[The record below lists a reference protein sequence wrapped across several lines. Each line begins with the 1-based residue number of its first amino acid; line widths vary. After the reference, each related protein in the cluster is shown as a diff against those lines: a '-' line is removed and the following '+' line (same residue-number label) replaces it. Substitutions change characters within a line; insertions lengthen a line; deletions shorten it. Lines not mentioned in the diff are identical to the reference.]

1 MNMETVTIM
10 WGIFGAI
17 GTMLLGLVAAGVV
30 ALVKATINNT
40 AEMKVLSKS
49 IQDLARI
56 PAKVDKIKTDVDNIH
71 DWKRNHEKK
80 YP

>member
-1 MNMETVTIM
+1 MTTETIM
-10 WGIFGAI
+10 WSIFGAI
-17 GTMLLGLVAAGVV
+17 GTMLLGLIGTGLV

-49 IQDLARI
+49 IADLAKV
-56 PAKVDKIKTDVDNIH
+56 PAKVDKIKADVDNIH
-71 DWKRNHEKK
+71 NWKREHEKK

>member
-1 MNMETVTIM
+1 MTTETIM
-10 WGIFGAI
+10 WSIFGAI
-17 GTMLLGLVAAGVV
+17 GTMLLGLISAGII

-49 IQDLARI
+49 ITDLAKM
-56 PAKVDKIKTDVDNIH
+56 PAKVDKIKSDVDNIH
-71 DWKRNHEKK
+71 EWKREHIKK